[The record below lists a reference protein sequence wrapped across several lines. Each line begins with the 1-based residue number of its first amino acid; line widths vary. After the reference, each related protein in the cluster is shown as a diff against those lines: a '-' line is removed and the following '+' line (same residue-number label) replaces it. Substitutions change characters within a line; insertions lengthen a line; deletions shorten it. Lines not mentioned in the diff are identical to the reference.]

1 MYYAACAGRDRY
13 ARPNTT
19 TQKRWMD
26 MVTWLKDAVP
36 HIWAAAVGVVLA
48 IVLGFGLY
56 FVVDASEGG
65 TDAPTPQQTT
75 STP

>member
-1 MYYAACAGRDRY
+1 
-13 ARPNTT
+13 
-19 TQKRWMD
+19 

-65 TDAPTPQQTT
+65 TAAPTPQQTT